1 MARIRAKNPE
11 KEIKKIIFNF
21 LNPLEYR
28 VFIFGSRATGKSKKF
43 SDYDI
48 GILGEKPIPWKT
60 LALIEEVFENSDL
73 PFDVDIVDFSL
84 VSQGFRK
91 IALSKIKRL

>member
-1 MARIRAKNPE
+1 MVGTTSKNLE

-28 VFIFGSRATGKSKKF
+28 VFIFGSRITGKAKKF
-43 SDYDI
+43 SDYDV
-48 GILGEKPIPWKT
+48 GILGERPVPWKI
-60 LALIEEVFENSDL
+60 LALIEEAFENSDL
-73 PFDVDIVDFSL
+73 PFNVDVVDFFL
-84 VSQGFRK
+84 VSKKFQK